1 MVKLGHLGLEMS
13 QLVQHAISRSNGLEM
28 SQLLQININSI
39 KLLKIVTNH
48 NKSSKIM
55 KNPCESIQM
64 ETKYCESLNTKQVKI
79 ASNLIAAKPIM
90 FEVNVNQSN
99 NDANIK

>member
-13 QLVQHAISRSNGLEM
+13 QLVQSHAISRSNGLEM

-64 ETKYCESLNTKQVKI
+64 ETKCFESLNTKQVKI
-79 ASNLIAAKPIM
+79 AST
-90 FEVNVNQSN
+90 
-99 NDANIK
+99 

>member
-48 NKSSKIM
+48 KKSSKIM

-64 ETKYCESLNTKQVKI
+64 ETKCFESLNTKQVKI
-79 ASNLIAAKPIM
+79 YVPRNM
-90 FEVNVNQSN
+90 FREMCSTKCVP
-99 NDANIK
+99 

>member
-1 MVKLGHLGLEMS
+1 
-13 QLVQHAISRSNGLEM
+13 M

-64 ETKYCESLNTKQVKI
+64 ETKYFESLNTKQVKI
-79 ASNLIAAKPIM
+79 AST
-90 FEVNVNQSN
+90 
-99 NDANIK
+99 

>member
-1 MVKLGHLGLEMS
+1 MVSNVKLGHLGLEMS

-48 NKSSKIM
+48 KKSNKIM
-55 KNPCESIQM
+55 KNLCESIQM
-64 ETKYCESLNTKQVKI
+64 ETKYFESLNTKQVKI
-79 ASNLIAAKPIM
+79 AST
-90 FEVNVNQSN
+90 
-99 NDANIK
+99 

>member
-39 KLLKIVTNH
+39 RLLKIVTNH
-48 NKSSKIM
+48 KKSSKIM
-55 KNPCESIQM
+55 RIIVNPYKWRQNF
-64 ETKYCESLNTKQVKI
+64 LN
-79 ASNLIAAKPIM
+79 P
-90 FEVNVNQSN
+90 
-99 NDANIK
+99 

>member
-39 KLLKIVTNH
+39 KLL
-48 NKSSKIM
+48 NKLLQII
-55 KNPCESIQM
+55 KN
-64 ETKYCESLNTKQVKI
+64 LVK
-79 ASNLIAAKPIM
+79 S
-90 FEVNVNQSN
+90 
-99 NDANIK
+99 